1 MKKKIG
7 VSSDPWPL
15 AGSTSLAPPPLGDAL
30 LSEPVEVRLL
40 EGGQPLKAFGA
51 EQVHVRIRTGLDGY
65 DEDDFDGS
73 VRPQLQDDAVRGLV
87 AVTEV
92 DLAAI

>member
-1 MKKKIG
+1 MR
-7 VSSDPWPL
+7 
-15 AGSTSLAPPPLGDAL
+15 ATGDAL

-51 EQVHVRIRTGLDGY
+51 EQVHVRIGSGLDSY
-65 DEDDFDGS
+65 DENDLDGP
-73 VRPQLQDDAVRGLV
+73 VRPQVQDDAVRGLV

-92 DLAAI
+92 DLAAVR